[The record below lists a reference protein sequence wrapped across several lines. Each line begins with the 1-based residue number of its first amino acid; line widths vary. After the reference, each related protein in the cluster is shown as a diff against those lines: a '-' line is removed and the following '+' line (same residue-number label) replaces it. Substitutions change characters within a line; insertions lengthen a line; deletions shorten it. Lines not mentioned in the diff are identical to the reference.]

1 MINNNHLLTK
11 PPIGYIDW
19 LSELKI
25 KIHNAQQRATLAV
38 NKELVLLYWQIGNE
52 ILTRQEKQ
60 GWGAK
65 VIEQLAYDLR
75 TAFPEMR
82 GFSRTNLLYM
92 RSFAEGW
99 PDEQIVQ
106 QLVGQLPWGHNLVL
120 LDKLKN
126 SEDRVWYAKKTIQNN
141 WSRNVLVMQ
150 IESKL
155 IARQGKAI
163 TNFAL
168 CLPKPQSENFLIPI
182 N

>member
-1 MINNNHLLTK
+1 MKKDNNLIIQ

-25 KIHNAQQRATLAV
+25 KIHNAQQRETLAV
-38 NKELVLLYWQIGNE
+38 NNELVRLYWQIGNE

-65 VIEQLAYDLR
+65 VIERLAQDLR

-106 QLVGQLPWGHNLVL
+106 QLVGKLPWGHNLVL
-120 LDKLKN
+120 LCKTKNKIVAEYALSDKTQPMGIAEFNLLESLPAN
-126 SEDRVWYAKKTIQNN
+126 LQTQLPSIED
-141 WSRNVLVMQ
+141 
-150 IESKL
+150 IEREL
-155 IARQGKAI
+155 AGV
-163 TNFAL
+163 
-168 CLPKPQSENFLIPI
+168 ENDE
-182 N
+182 

>member
-1 MINNNHLLTK
+1 MKKDNNLIIQ

-38 NKELVLLYWQIGNE
+38 NNELVRLYWQIGNE

-65 VIEQLAYDLR
+65 VIERLAQDLR

-106 QLVGQLPWGHNLVL
+106 QLVGKLPWGHNLVL
-120 LDKLKN
+120 LCKTKNKIVAEYALSDKTQPMGIAEFKLLESLPAN
-126 SEDRVWYAKKTIQNN
+126 LQNQLPSIED
-141 WSRNVLVMQ
+141 
-150 IESKL
+150 IEREL
-155 IARQGKAI
+155 AGV
-163 TNFAL
+163 
-168 CLPKPQSENFLIPI
+168 ENDE
-182 N
+182 

>member
-1 MINNNHLLTK
+1 MKKDNNLIIQ

-38 NKELVLLYWQIGNE
+38 NNELVLLYWQIGNE

-65 VIEQLAYDLR
+65 VIERLAHDLR
-75 TAFPEMR
+75 TAFPEMK
-82 GFSRTNLLYM
+82 GFSRTNLIYM

-99 PDEQIVQ
+99 PDKEIVQ

-120 LDKLKN
+120 LCKTKNKIVAEYALSDKTQPMGIAEFKLLESLPAN
-126 SEDRVWYAKKTIQNN
+126 LQTQLPSIED
-141 WSRNVLVMQ
+141 
-150 IESKL
+150 IEREL
-155 IARQGKAI
+155 AGV
-163 TNFAL
+163 
-168 CLPKPQSENFLIPI
+168 ENDE
-182 N
+182 

>member
-1 MINNNHLLTK
+1 MKKDNNLIIQ

-38 NKELVLLYWQIGNE
+38 NNELVLLYWQIGNE

-65 VIEQLAYDLR
+65 VIERLAQDLR

-106 QLVGQLPWGHNLVL
+106 QLVGKLPWGHNLVL
-120 LDKLKN
+120 LCKTKNKIVAEYALSDKTQPMGIAEFKLLESLPAN
-126 SEDRVWYAKKTIQNN
+126 LQNQLPSIED
-141 WSRNVLVMQ
+141 
-150 IESKL
+150 IEREL
-155 IARQGKAI
+155 AGV
-163 TNFAL
+163 
-168 CLPKPQSENFLIPI
+168 ENDE
-182 N
+182 

>member
-1 MINNNHLLTK
+1 MKKDNNLIIQ

-38 NKELVLLYWQIGNE
+38 NNELVLLYWQIGNE

-65 VIEQLAYDLR
+65 VIERLAHDLR
-75 TAFPEMR
+75 TAFPEMK
-82 GFSRTNLLYM
+82 GFSRTNLIYM

-106 QLVGQLPWGHNLVL
+106 QLVGKLPWGHNLVL
-120 LDKLKN
+120 LCKTKNKIVAEYALSDKTQPMGIAEFKLLESLPAN
-126 SEDRVWYAKKTIQNN
+126 LQTQLPSIED
-141 WSRNVLVMQ
+141 
-150 IESKL
+150 IEREL
-155 IARQGKAI
+155 AGV
-163 TNFAL
+163 
-168 CLPKPQSENFLIPI
+168 ENDE
-182 N
+182 